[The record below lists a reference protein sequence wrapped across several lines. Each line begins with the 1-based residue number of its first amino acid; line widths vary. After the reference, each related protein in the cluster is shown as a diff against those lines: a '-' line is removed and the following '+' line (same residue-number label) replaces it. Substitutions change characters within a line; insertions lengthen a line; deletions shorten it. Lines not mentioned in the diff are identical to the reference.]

1 MTPDLNDNST
11 NRAHDDNVMNYHAWE
26 LSVPVTITGD
36 SLWKMEAYRL
46 ALLVSDIGW
55 HDVTKL
61 SRDRRTLALSDQ
73 LYRALGSIGANLA
86 EGYSR
91 GSGKDRARFYQYALG
106 SARESRDWYFKGRY
120 VLGQLVV
127 EHRIKLLTSI
137 VRLLITMIPQQ
148 RGGTLREEEAEYQ
161 VAMVRSDENS
171 AWGSTLEDLLASIPL
186 PVTEDNI

>member
-1 MTPDLNDNST
+1 MSQV
-11 NRAHDDNVMNYHAWE
+11 HDDHVMNYHAWE
-26 LSVPVTITGD
+26 LSVPATITGD

-46 ALLVSDIGW
+46 SLLASDIGW

-61 SRDRRTLALSDQ
+61 LKDRRTLALSDQ

-148 RGGTLREEEAEYQ
+148 RGEKLREEGAEYQ
-161 VAMVRSDENS
+161 MTTILFD
-171 AWGSTLEDLLASIPL
+171 EDLVGDGTLTNLLTHIPL
-186 PVTEDNI
+186 PDSESNM

>member
-1 MTPDLNDNST
+1 MSQ
-11 NRAHDDNVMNYHAWE
+11 AHDDHVMNYHTWE
-26 LSVPVTITGD
+26 LSVPATITRD

-46 ALLVSDIGW
+46 SLLVSDIGW

-61 SRDRRTLALSDQ
+61 LKDRRTLALSDQ

-137 VRLLITMIPQQ
+137 VRLLMTMIPQQ
-148 RGGTLREEEAEYQ
+148 RGKKLREEGAEYQ
-161 VAMVRSDENS
+161 MTTILFD
-171 AWGSTLEDLLASIPL
+171 EDLVGDGALTDLLTHIPL
-186 PVTEDNI
+186 PDSESNM

>member
-91 GSGKDRARFYQYALG
+91 GSGKDRSRFYQYALG